1 MIGDGRKNEIQFAHV
16 VTVAVVQCGFA
27 ENEK

>member
-1 MIGDGRKNEIQFAHV
+1 MIGDGKNEIQFAHV
-16 VTVAVVQCGFA
+16 VTIAVVQCGFA